1 MHLVCNWLSK
11 SCCTTTKARDAVVHS
26 SGHVLSAGESLMGY
40 TVEYGMEQR
49 HIDTTTKLVIMPSTN
64 HETCPKCQD
73 FNQFLLPPELAD
85 GKHYRWYCPFCH
97 IVWWYK
103 VTRSNGTEADQAITH

>member
-1 MHLVCNWLSK
+1 MSE
-11 SCCTTTKARDAVVHS
+11 SCCTTTEARDAVMHS
-26 SGHVLSAGESLMGY
+26 SGHVLSTGKPLMKY
-40 TVEYGMEQR
+40 KVEYITEHGAV
-49 HIDTTTKLVIMPSTN
+49 IDTSRKDVIMPATN
-64 HETCPKCQD
+64 HETCPKCGD

-103 VTRSNGTEADQAITH
+103 VYRSTGTEADQAITH